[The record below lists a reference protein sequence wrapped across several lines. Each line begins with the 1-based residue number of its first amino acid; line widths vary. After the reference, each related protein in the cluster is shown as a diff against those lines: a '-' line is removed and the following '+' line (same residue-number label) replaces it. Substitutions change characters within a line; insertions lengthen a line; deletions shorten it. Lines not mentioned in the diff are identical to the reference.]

1 MAATS
6 HDQNDGTVSISRVVS
21 VHPKIQQ
28 PQRVL
33 SLSNLD
39 RQCPRLMHLVFF
51 YNNLNDLSLNS
62 VFNSLK
68 NGLEETLV
76 LWYPGA
82 GRLMKMNPNNNNN
95 NNDNNNQSGNGKL
108 NVWCNN
114 QGAIL
119 VEAETKARI
128 SQLGDLSQY
137 NEFFENLVYKPDFDD
152 ANFSNMP
159 LIVAQVTKF
168 GCGGY
173 SIGIG
178 TSHSLF
184 DGPATYDFLYAWASN
199 SAILKGIIIRPLELP
214 KPVHERGILLSNGGN
229 NNSQQLS
236 KGSMNLPSSSSFYA
250 HHQPIR
256 AMAVQHLYQ
265 LIMQATAAASLQS
278 SISET
283 SERNN
288 NNNNYQQKWVLKT
301 YHLSAAMIDNLKRKY
316 LSSTKRDSLPFS
328 TFEVLTAHLWKART
342 KALGLSKEKLVCL
355 QFAVDTRNKTV
366 PPLPKGFSGNA
377 YVLASVMMPVSQLL
391 DNNSTLEFIIEK
403 IREAKNAVNHSYV
416 KSYID
421 ALELGSDNN
430 NSLPPLKE
438 LTLVSDWTRMPFHK
452 IEFFHGRKAAYASPL
467 ATPVPQVAYFMQS
480 PSDVGAVDLRIG
492 FQDGNTLT
500 AFTQCFFF
508 I

>member
-1 MAATS
+1 MATTP
-6 HDQNDGTVSISRVVS
+6 HDHQNDGTVSISRVVS

-39 RQCPRLMHLVFF
+39 RQCPKLMHLVFF
-51 YNNLNDLSLNS
+51 YSNLNDDLSLNS

-68 NGLEETLV
+68 NGLEETLI

-82 GRLMKMNPNNNNN
+82 GRLMMMNPNNSN
-95 NNDNNNQSGNGKL
+95 NNDNNNNQSDNGKL
-108 NVWCNN
+108 NLWCNN

-137 NEFFENLVYKPDFDD
+137 NEFFENLVYKPDFD

-184 DGPATYDFLYAWASN
+184 DGAATYDFLYAWASN
-199 SAILKGIIIRPLELP
+199 SAILKGITIRPLELP
-214 KPVHERGILLSNGGN
+214 RPVHERGILLSNGGN
-229 NNSQQLS
+229 NQQLS
-236 KGSMNLPSSSSFYA
+236 KGSMNLPSCSSFYA
-250 HHQPIR
+250 HQPVR
-256 AMAVQHLYQ
+256 ALAVQHLYQ

-288 NNNNYQQKWVLKT
+288 ITYQQKWVLKT
-301 YHLSAAMIDNLKRKY
+301 CHLSAAMIDNLKRKY
-316 LSSTKRDSLPFS
+316 LSSTKRGSLPFS

-377 YVLASVMMPVSQLL
+377 YVLASVMMSVSQLL

-421 ALELGSDNN
+421 SLELGSDNN
-430 NSLPPLKE
+430 NSNSLPPLKE

-480 PSDVGAVDLRIG
+480 PSDVAAVDLRIG
-492 FQDGNTLT
+492 FQDGKTLT

>member
-1 MAATS
+1 MATP
-6 HDQNDGTVSISRVVS
+6 HDENNGTVSISRVVC
-21 VHPKIQQ
+21 VHPKIEQ
-28 PQRVL
+28 PHRVL

-39 RQCPRLMHLVFF
+39 RQCPRLMQLVFF
-51 YNNLNDLSLNS
+51 YNNLMKNDLSLNS

-68 NGLEETLV
+68 IGLEETLIM
-76 LWYPGA
+76 WYPGA
-82 GRLMKMNPNNNNN
+82 GRLMMMMNPNNNNN
-95 NNDNNNQSGNGKL
+95 NNNNNQSDGKL
-108 NVWCNN
+108 NLWCNN
-114 QGAIL
+114 EGAIL

-137 NEFFENLVYKPDFDD
+137 NEFFENLVYKPDFDP
-152 ANFSNMP
+152 NFSNMP

-199 SAILKGIIIRPLELP
+199 SEIMKAITAKPLELP
-214 KPVHERGILLSNGGN
+214 KPVHERGILLSSGN
-229 NNSQQLS
+229 NNKQQLS
-236 KGSMNLPSSSSFYA
+236 KGSLNLPSSSNFYA
-250 HHQPIR
+250 HDEHNNQPIR

-265 LIMQATAAASLQS
+265 LIMQATAAATLLQS
-278 SISET
+278 RSDEPSE
-283 SERNN
+283 
-288 NNNNYQQKWVLKT
+288 NNYQEKWVLKT

-316 LSSTKRDSLPFS
+316 LSSIKTGSLPFS

-342 KALGLSKEKLVCL
+342 KALGLSKEKVVCL
-355 QFAVDTRNKTV
+355 QFAVDTRNKMV

-377 YVLASVMMPVSQLL
+377 YVLASLMMSVSQLL
-391 DNNSTLEFIIEK
+391 DHSSHELIIEK

-421 ALELGSDNN
+421 ALELGSN

-438 LTLVSDWTRMPFHK
+438 LTLVSDWTRMPFHN

-480 PSDVGAVDLRIG
+480 PFDVGGVDLRIG
-492 FQDGNTLT
+492 FQDGITLS
-500 AFTQCFFF
+500 AFTQCFLT
-508 I
+508 